1 MKPNIMVFKK
11 MVNIMFLYFILFFYQ
26 TTFKINKPNYHTKFP
41 YPYRRTVHFRITN
54 YTAT

>member
-1 MKPNIMVFKK
+1 MVFKN
-11 MVNIMFLYFILFFYQ
+11 MVNIMLIYFILLFYP
-26 TTFKINKPNYHTKFP
+26 TTFKTNKPNYHTKFP